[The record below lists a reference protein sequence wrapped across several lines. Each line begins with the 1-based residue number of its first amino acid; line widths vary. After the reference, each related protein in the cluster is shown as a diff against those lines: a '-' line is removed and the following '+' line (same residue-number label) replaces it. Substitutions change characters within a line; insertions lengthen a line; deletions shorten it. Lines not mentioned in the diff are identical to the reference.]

1 MSLQDSVSL
10 WNASAVEHNYT
21 APLDADA
28 TVDVAIVGGGFTG
41 LSTALHCA
49 EKGLSAHVL
58 EAEQIGFGGSG
69 RNCGLV
75 NAALWLPPQKV
86 REQLGPVYG
95 ARFIK
100 MFGGGPEYVFS
111 LIEKH
116 QIQCE
121 VTRTG
126 TIHAAHGP
134 SGFEELRER
143 HKEWQRLGEPV
154 DLVSRDDGIGDDR
167 HQAFSRRPCRSPLRH
182 D

>member
-21 APLDADA
+21 APLDADT

-75 NAALWLPPQKV
+75 NAALWLPPQKCV
-86 REQLGPVYG
+86 NSSGLFMGHVLSRCLAAGQNMSF
-95 ARFIK
+95 R
-100 MFGGGPEYVFS
+100 S
-111 LIEKH
+111 LKNIRYSVK
-116 QIQCE
+116 
-121 VTRTG
+121 
-126 TIHAAHGP
+126 
-134 SGFEELRER
+134 
-143 HKEWQRLGEPV
+143 
-154 DLVSRDDGIGDDR
+154 
-167 HQAFSRRPCRSPLRH
+167 
-182 D
+182 